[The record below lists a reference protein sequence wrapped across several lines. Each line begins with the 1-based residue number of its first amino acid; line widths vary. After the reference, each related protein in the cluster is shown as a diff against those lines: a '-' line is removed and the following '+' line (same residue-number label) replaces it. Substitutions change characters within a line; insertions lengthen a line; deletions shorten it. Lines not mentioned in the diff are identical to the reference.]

1 MKTTLMTTFL
11 IIFASTIFGQ
21 KTLYHEYIPT
31 ASSWDIVKWN
41 IENQEKFEWVIQESV
56 DEYNRVKELKFL
68 RNGKIV
74 DSPLCYLASKVKFE
88 YSENKITEILFHG
101 NDTLIAQDCEMYYK
115 SIYHLNGK
123 KQIIRVETFW
133 KFDTTYS
140 KESIEELKEYI
151 PEYSNSVLT
160 DSSQMEIEYY
170 YYSFAK
176 MNGKYPVSEAYE
188 LQDDYYY
195 GDEPEKTSII
205 EGLRK

>member
-21 KTLYHEYIPT
+21 KIFYHEYIPT

-56 DEYNRVKELKFL
+56 DEYNRVIELKFL
-68 RNGKIV
+68 RDGKIV

-88 YSENKITEILFHG
+88 YSENIITEILFHG

-115 SIYHLNGK
+115 SIYHLNVK

-133 KFDTTYS
+133 KFDTSYS
-140 KESIEELKEYI
+140 KESIEELQEYL
-151 PEYSNSVLT
+151 PEYTNSVLT
-160 DSSQMEIEYY
+160 DSSQMEVEYY
-170 YYSFAK
+170 YHSFAK